1 MKSLFTLSIFSLALA
16 LQSQTITNFKTSDGL
31 PNNNVLCLT
40 ADASNNMWF
49 GTQSGIAKYDGSQ
62 WTIYDKTTNPEI
74 PNNTI
79 TAIAALKNGNIWI
92 GTDYGIGIYDGSK
105 WTSYTTA
112 DGLGSNRVNYIT
124 ELTNGDIWISDFNG
138 ATKYSGATFT
148 KYGSAD
154 GLPFGGVQQIQ
165 EAKNGDIIMATGLGG
180 LVKYNGSTFTAYK
193 TTEGLLRN
201 SSSSLALDNGSNIWI
216 GTGAGVS
223 VFDSNYTFKENFTR
237 LYKMPEPDTLNPV
250 EDIKIDSK
258 GQIWVGIYVDYLV
271 SVGGVSMYDGNT
283 WKEYDESN
291 GLAGPTIRNL
301 CIDVND
307 NVWVA
312 TSTGVSR
319 INSGT
324 SSISKI
330 FNPSFHLFPNP
341 ARDLLT
347 ITHEKHRGTNNTS
360 IEIYNTMGQLQLR
373 QPLSRKSS
381 TALSIKSLISG
392 FYIVK
397 IGNRAKKLEI
407 H

>member
-1 MKSLFTLSIFSLALA
+1 MKSIFTLSILSLALA

-49 GTQSGIAKYDGSQ
+49 GTQSGVAKYNGSL
-62 WTIYDKTTNPEI
+62 WTIYDKTSNPEI

-79 TAIAALKNGNIWI
+79 TAIAALRNGNIWI
-92 GTDYGIGIYDGSK
+92 GTDYGVSVYDGSK
-105 WTSYTTA
+105 WTTYTTA
-112 DGLGSNRVNYIT
+112 DGLGSNRINYIT
-124 ELTNGDIWISDFNG
+124 ELMNGDIWISDFNG

-148 KYGSAD
+148 KYGSVD

-180 LVKYNGSTFTAYK
+180 LVKYDGSNFEAYK
-193 TTEGLLRN
+193 TTEGLLSN
-201 SSSSLALDNGSNIWI
+201 SSTSLALDNGSNIWV

-223 VFDSNYTFKENFTR
+223 VFDSNYTSIENFTR
-237 LYKMPEPDTLNPV
+237 LYKLPEPDTLNPV
-250 EDIKIDSK
+250 EDVKIDSK

-283 WKEYDESN
+283 WVEFDESN
-291 GLAGPTIRNL
+291 GLAGPTIRNM
-301 CIDVND
+301 CIDLND

-312 TSTGVSR
+312 TSKGVSR

-324 SSISKI
+324 SSVSKI
-330 FNPSFHLFPNP
+330 FTQGFHLFPNP
-341 ARDLLT
+341 TRNLLT
-347 ITHEKHRGTNNTS
+347 IAYEQHSGANNTS
-360 IEIYNTMGQLQLR
+360 IKIYNTAGQLQLT
-373 QPLSRKSS
+373 QPLSVGFSTTLSMKSF
-381 TALSIKSLISG
+381 TPG

-397 IGNRAKKLEI
+397 VGNRTKKIEI
-407 H
+407 Y

>member
-1 MKSLFTLSIFSLALA
+1 MKSLFTFSILCLALA
-16 LQSQTITNFKTSDGL
+16 LQSQTITNFKTTDGL

-62 WTIYDKTTNPEI
+62 WTIYNKTSNPEI

-124 ELTNGDIWISDFNG
+124 ELANGDIWISDFNG

-193 TTEGLLRN
+193 TTEGLLSN
-201 SSSSLALDNGSNIWI
+201 SSSSLALDNASNIWI

-237 LYKMPEPDTLNPV
+237 LYKLPEPDTLNPV

-283 WKEYDESN
+283 WMEYDESN
-291 GLAGPTIRNL
+291 GLAGPTIRNM

-324 SSISKI
+324 TSISKV
-330 FNPSFHLFPNP
+330 FVQDFDLFPNP
-341 ARDLLT
+341 TKDRLT
-347 ITHEKHRGTNNTS
+347 VTYEQHNGTKNAS
-360 IEIYNTMGQLQLR
+360 IEIYNTAGKLHLT
-373 QPLSRKSS
+373 QPLSFGFS
-381 TALSIKSLISG
+381 TTLSIKPLPAG

-397 IGNRAKKLEI
+397 IGNRVKKLEI
-407 H
+407 Y